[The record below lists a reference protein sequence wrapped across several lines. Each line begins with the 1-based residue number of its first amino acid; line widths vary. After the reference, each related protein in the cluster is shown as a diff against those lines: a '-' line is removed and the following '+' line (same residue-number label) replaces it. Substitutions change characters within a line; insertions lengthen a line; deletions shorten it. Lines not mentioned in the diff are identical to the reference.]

1 MNSKKDSSSTLDY
14 DEVLAHIGQFGRF
27 QWKIFFLLSLVSATS
42 GLAVVVFVFTGLTP
56 KYRCRVPECEP
67 ANSSYYDE
75 EGSSSLPGW
84 YSSPLTLEQRC
95 QLPQVSLRD
104 NGGGCQAN
112 SAIFPGGESAQLCEV
127 EDLLV
132 DHTVVASSLVEEFT
146 FLCSSEWKRT
156 IYSALYMFGM
166 LFGSYFFGWVS
177 DSFGRLKSLMLAIV
191 TVSVGGL
198 LGAFCTGDGI
208 TDELG
213 TGWGI
218 HLFGLLRFI
227 TGMGGI
233 GSFVVAFVLLVEH
246 VGRKF
251 TTLVGIAIEIPFALG
266 EAFLGLEA
274 FFIRDW
280 QALQVAAYLPI
291 LGLLGL
297 WWLVPESP
305 RWLIGTG
312 NFEQAKIEAQR
323 VAKGNDRDLPDHLL
337 KTASISQ
344 NMVVEEHTS
353 TSVLDLFRPRK
364 MLLRTLNMFFQW
376 FSVTMC
382 YYGLSFAS
390 TSLSSGGPYVNFLL
404 SVLIEIPGCI
414 FSIFVIDCWGRK
426 PVLSLCQ
433 VVSGLAC
440 ICCSLLQGHSNPIA
454 LGLQM
459 FLSLLGKFGAAAAFS
474 IVFLYTA
481 ELFPTPIRNQAVGA
495 CSLVARIGGVFA
507 LLLDN
512 LKVFW
517 LPAPVFIMGVVAT
530 VAGSLAVFFP
540 ETLGSRLPETMADA
554 LSIGEGCKKRGLCSC
569 SCTGPCQNFTEEENV
584 VILHVDIADRKYEC

>member
-1 MNSKKDSSSTLDY
+1 MTAKTDSPPLEY
-14 DEVLAHIGQFGRF
+14 DEVLDHIGQFGRA
-27 QWKIFFLLSLVSATS
+27 QWNIFLLLSLVSATS
-42 GLAVVVFVFTGLTP
+42 GLAVVVFAFTGLTP
-56 KYRCRVPECEP
+56 NYRCRVPGCESVN
-67 ANSSYYDE
+67 ASYYDNQDPNN
-75 EGSSSLPGW
+75 LPDW
-84 YSSPLTLEQRC
+84 YKGPLALEHRC
-95 QLPQVSLRD
+95 QVPKVSMLKD
-104 NGGGCQAN
+104 GGGCEAN
-112 SAIFPGGESAQLCEV
+112 SATFPESESAEFCMPQ
-127 EDLLV
+127 DLLV

-146 FLCSSEWKRT
+146 FVCTSEWKRT

-177 DSFGRLKSLMLAIV
+177 DSFGRLKSLMFAIV
-191 TVSVGGL
+191 TVSLGGL
-198 LGAFCTGDGI
+198 LGAFCKGDGI
-208 TDELG
+208 SV
-213 TGWGI
+213 

-291 LGLLGL
+291 LGLLSL

-305 RWLIGTG
+305 RWLIGSG
-312 NFEQAKIEAQR
+312 NIEQAKLEAQR
-323 VAKGNDRDLPDHLL
+323 VAKVNRREIPDHLL
-337 KTASISQ
+337 KTATISQ
-344 NMVVEEHTS
+344 NMVEEEKEQATN
-353 TSVLDLFRPRK
+353 VFDLFRPRK

-440 ICCSLLQGHSNPIA
+440 ICCSLLQGCHGPVFA
-454 LGLQM
+454 GLQM

-530 VAGSLAVFFP
+530 VAGSLAIFFP
-540 ETLGSRLPETMADA
+540 ETLGHRLPETMADA
-554 LSIGEGCKKRGLCSC
+554 LSIGEGIKKRGLCTC
-569 SCTGPCQNFTEEENV
+569 SCEASGPCHNFEEEQV
-584 VILHVDIADRKYEC
+584 VILQVDHPSAHGKH